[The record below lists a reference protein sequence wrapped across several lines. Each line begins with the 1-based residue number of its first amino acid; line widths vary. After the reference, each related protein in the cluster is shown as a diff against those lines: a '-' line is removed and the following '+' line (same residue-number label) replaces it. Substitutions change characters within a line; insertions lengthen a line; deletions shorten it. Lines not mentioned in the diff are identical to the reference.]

1 MEILEIKNLNF
12 KFGKIEVLKNISFN
26 LNQGDFLGLI
36 GPNGSGKTTLIKII
50 LGIYKNQKG
59 SINLFNKDINK
70 FNDWD
75 KIGYV
80 QQKATDIQNDFPAN
94 VYEIVSMG
102 LLSTKKFP
110 KIINKQDEKKI
121 INKLKLVGM
130 DKLINKRISELS
142 GGQQQRVMIAKALI
156 SEPEILILDEPT
168 TGIDPEMQKSFYDL
182 LGKLNKKNITIILIS
197 HDISSITK
205 YVNKIA
211 FLNKELEFYG
221 THKEFCAK
229 DQDHKHE
236 KHILC
241 LGK

>member
-12 KFGKIEVLKNISFN
+12 KFGKIEVLKDISFN
-26 LNQGDFLGLI
+26 LNKGDFLGLI

-70 FNDWD
+70 FNNWD

-121 INKLKLVGM
+121 LNKLKLVGM

-197 HDISSITK
+197 HDVTSITK

-229 DQDHKHE
+229 DKEHGHE
-236 KHILC
+236 KHVLC